1 MKKHHFTEA
10 QIQELQGNPYT
21 KSVSPSTLK
30 FTEDFKKKFWEQY
43 LEGVK
48 PKEIFVNL
56 GYNPETLGDRRIA
69 NTAYLII
76 NKFADHQSSDKAQA
90 DELAAV
96 KKRLACLEKS
106 FDYLKKAI
114 ALVNSQEQHGV

>member
-10 QIQELQGNPYT
+10 QIQEFQGNPYT

-48 PKEIFVNL
+48 PKEFFVNL
-56 GYNPETLGDRRIA
+56 GYTPE
-69 NTAYLII
+69 
-76 NKFADHQSSDKAQA
+76 H
-90 DELAAV
+90 
-96 KKRLACLEKS
+96 
-106 FDYLKKAI
+106 
-114 ALVNSQEQHGV
+114 